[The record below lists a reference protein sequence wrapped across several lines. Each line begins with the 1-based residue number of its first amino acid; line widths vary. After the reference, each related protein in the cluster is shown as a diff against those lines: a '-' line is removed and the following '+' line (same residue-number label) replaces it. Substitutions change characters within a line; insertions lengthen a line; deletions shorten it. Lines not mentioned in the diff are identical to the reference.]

1 MRFSEFTQKVSES
14 EASLANTVDKLK
26 FGQEIKMSLNDFG
39 LSEAKGQDKGANGR
53 IAEYACAFQLAHL
66 LRANG
71 LNVRSDVER
80 LKDLAELEAEK
91 YSKSLTPQE
100 IQVAIQAGNKMAES
114 MFNSII
120 DNGKDL
126 VFTNY
131 EFIPQ
136 QHDFEITPTGAAQNK
151 GSTDDMVIE
160 VSKDGNKEVAKRI
173 LLSLKVSASEATSQG
188 SKSPLPLLWHLFV
201 DPSKKTVKAKDF
213 IEVFGPKGK
222 EFVDALTD
230 FKNAG
235 REFLKSPEGQEW
247 AKAKEQ
253 ERIGKGKS
261 AKSVKVKAD
270 TNFFRSKEVG
280 DYYTKTRGY
289 TSEHK
294 LSKLFVELYENG
306 KKNLNGG
313 DWKRF
318 NEGFKQAIGFDD
330 VITYKAICNK
340 QGVTNIVSSATSPA
354 YQAMYRALENQI
366 DVVLTSS
373 GESGGIG
380 VVLKYGDTVLDS
392 LSCSIWKEGTIQFKF
407 KSAPSKATKAEI

>member
-1 MRFSEFTQKVSES
+1 MRFSEFTRKVNES
-14 EASLANTVDKLK
+14 ENSLANTVDKLK
-26 FGQEIKMSLNDFG
+26 FGQEVKMSLSDFG

-71 LNVRSDVER
+71 LNVLSDVEH
-80 LKDLAELEAEK
+80 LKELAGEEALK

-100 IQVAIQAGNKMAES
+100 IQIATQAGYRMAES

-120 DNGKDL
+120 NNGKDL
-126 VFTNY
+126 VFTEY

-136 QHDFEITPTGAAQNK
+136 QHSFKIEPTGAAQTK
-151 GSTDDMVIE
+151 GSTDDMIIHVI
-160 VSKDGNKEVAKRI
+160 KDGPKEVAKKI
-173 LLSLKVSASEATSQG
+173 LLSLKVSASKANSQG
-188 SKSPLPLLWHLFV
+188 SKGPLPLLWKLFV

-213 IEVFGPKGK
+213 IDVFGPKGK
-222 EFVDALTD
+222 EFVDALED

-235 REFLKSPEGQEW
+235 REYLKSPEGQEW

-253 ERIGKGKS
+253 ERLGRGIS
-261 AKSVKVKAD
+261 AKKAKVTASG
-270 TNFFRSKEVG
+270 NFFRAKEVG

-289 TSEHK
+289 KSEHK
-294 LSKLFVELYENG
+294 LSKLFVELYEHG

-330 VITYKAICNK
+330 VITYKAICDK
-340 QGVTNIVSSATSPA
+340 QGVTDIVSSATSPA

-407 KSAPSKATKAEI
+407 DSSKVDEPDEDL